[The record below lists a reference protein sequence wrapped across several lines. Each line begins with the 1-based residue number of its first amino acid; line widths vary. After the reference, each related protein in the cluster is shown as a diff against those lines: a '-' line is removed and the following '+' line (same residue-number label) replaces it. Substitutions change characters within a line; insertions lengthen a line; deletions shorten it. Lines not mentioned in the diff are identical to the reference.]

1 MCSSVVREREGSNS
15 SPLHKPLK
23 KCDEPLKEESMPHSS
38 PSGVSLAGGSQRR
51 SDAACLLPA
60 PHREEQSTP
69 TAALRLRVIPSIIA
83 SHPFLPS
90 FLGAVRARDLRASS
104 APGAAE
110 GRYDSPI
117 VALLLGSDRL
127 ASTGLVRSCRTP
139 KSFRSCC
146 PPGPECSSRILGAPP
161 WKCNVARA
169 PAVSSPAVS

>member
-1 MCSSVVREREGSNS
+1 
-15 SPLHKPLK
+15 
-23 KCDEPLKEESMPHSS
+23 MPHSS

-83 SHPFLPS
+83 SSHLFLPS
-90 FLGAVRARDLRASS
+90 FLLGATRARGVRAGS

-127 ASTGLVRSCRTP
+127 ASTGLVRSCRASSP
-139 KSFRSCC
+139 SVHVARPAPCAPLVFSEP
-146 PPGPECSSRILGAPP
+146 PPGNAAWQELPR
-161 WKCNVARA
+161 
-169 PAVSSPAVS
+169 